1 MQLLPTVLYT
11 QTAIDFLARRALLV
25 FLNAQIALEVLPK
38 MLEIMTQELVGKP
51 RRAMPRYS

>member
-11 QTAIDFLARRALLV
+11 QTAIDFLARRAPLV

-38 MLEIMTQELVGKP
+38 MLEIMTQELVGEP